1 MKPKFLMISQKP
13 VTRLS
18 IRRWN

>member
-13 VTRLS
+13 VTRLN